1 MKHAQP
7 QRLRLQKRKAPPLRN
22 KRKKILCAFIDD
34 EAGVSGDD
42 SSDED
47 MDDLMTQ
54 QFDQTVDIEDGD
66 PNVDMQAKY
75 LQSVRYV

>member
-1 MKHAQP
+1 MKPPQP
-7 QRLRLQKRKAPPLRN
+7 QQVKRKAPPRRD
-22 KRKKILCAFIDD
+22 KRKKNLCVFIDD

-47 MDDLMTQ
+47 MDDFMTQ
-54 QFDQTVDIEDGD
+54 PMERTVDIEEGD

-75 LQSVRYV
+75 LQSLR